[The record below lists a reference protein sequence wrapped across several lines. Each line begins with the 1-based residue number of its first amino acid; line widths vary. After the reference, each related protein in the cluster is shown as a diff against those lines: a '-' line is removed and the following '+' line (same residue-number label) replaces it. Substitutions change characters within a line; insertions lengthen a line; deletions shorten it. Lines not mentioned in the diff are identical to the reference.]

1 MSPNAIAAL
10 HALRDLGAI
19 AARWSNPGYQELRL
33 RNLASATFDQDHPES
48 PPIHRLTP
56 RGEALARDIIVGTTW
71 LS

>member
-19 AARWSNPGYQELRL
+19 SARWSNPGYQELRL
-33 RNLASATFDQDHPES
+33 RHLASAVFDKDHPEA

-56 RGEALARDIIVGTTW
+56 RGERLAHEIIR
-71 LS
+71 

>member
-33 RNLASATFDQDHPES
+33 RNLASATFDQTRPES
-48 PPIHRLTP
+48 PPVHRLTP
-56 RGEALARDIIVGTTW
+56 RGERLANEIIR
-71 LS
+71 